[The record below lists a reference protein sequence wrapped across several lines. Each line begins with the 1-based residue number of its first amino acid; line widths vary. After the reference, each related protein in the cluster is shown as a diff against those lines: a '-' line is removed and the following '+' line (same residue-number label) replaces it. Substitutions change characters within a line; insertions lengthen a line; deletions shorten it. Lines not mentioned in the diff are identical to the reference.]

1 MSTENEQK
9 GGRSKRARRVERLD
23 IKKREAFLF
32 MLSYVGRHG
41 MSVAFGL
48 ALLVAVDF
56 IQIYIPRII
65 QGTID
70 RLAKTLFLP
79 EIVGKNTLLIL
90 LLAAA
95 MVVLRFL
102 WRIFIIGTARKIEK
116 EVREDIFSHLQGLGF
131 SFFNRAHTGDLMA
144 LMINDVNAIRMATG
158 LAFIAL
164 TDAVFMGTLSLFF
177 MFSIN
182 VRLALFAIMPLPL
195 ILLMMVKFGPSIQ
208 SRFNAV
214 QESFASLST
223 HAQESFSGI
232 RVVKGFAQNGSEVS
246 RFEKE
251 CDEYV
256 DRNIALIKVWG
267 FFFPSVALLANLS
280 LTILFLVGGRSI
292 ILNTVTF
299 GEFISFTLYINL
311 FVWPVIAI
319 GWVFNLFQRG
329 IASSRRVLELLRE
342 QPDVAD
348 AREFGR
354 AGGPAGDDG
363 RSVECAAPGVI
374 RGALEAR
381 NLSFSYAK
389 GGKEVLRD
397 VTLEVPAG
405 CSLGIMGK
413 PGSGKSTLVS
423 LFFRLF
429 PVPENA
435 IFMDG
440 VEIHSI
446 PLRILRKSIG
456 YVPQDPFLFSDTIR
470 NNIGFGADGNGAD
483 TAQVERVARLAGIHE
498 EIAEL
503 QAGYDT
509 LVGERGV
516 TLSGGQ
522 KQRLSIARALY
533 INPRVLILDDA
544 FSSVDAA
551 TESAVLANVFLEMKG
566 RTLLVISH
574 RVSTVMG
581 CDLIIVLDEG
591 RIAERGKHG
600 ELLASGRYY
609 ATLYELQQLEER
621 IVR

>member
-9 GGRSKRARRVERLD
+9 GGRSKRARLD

-32 MLSYVGRHG
+32 MLSYVGRHWT
-41 MSVAFGL
+41 SVAFGL

-65 QGTID
+65 QGIID
-70 RLAKTLFLP
+70 RLAETPFLP

-144 LMINDVNAIRMATG
+144 LMINDVSAIRMATG

-232 RVVKGFAQNGSEVS
+232 RVVKGFAQNVSEVS

-280 LTILFLVGGRSI
+280 LAILFLVGGRSI

-354 AGGPAGDDG
+354 PGGPAGDDG

-381 NLSFSYAK
+381 NLSFAYAK

-413 PGSGKSTLVS
+413 PGSGKSTLAS

-435 IFMDG
+435 IFVDG
-440 VEIHSI
+440 AEIHGI
-446 PLRILRKSIG
+446 PLRLLRKSIG

-470 NNIGFGADGNGAD
+470 NNIGFGADGNGAGG
-483 TAQVERVARLAGIHE
+483 AQVERVARLAGIHE

-533 INPRVLILDDA
+533 IKPRVMILDDA

-551 TESAVLANVFLEMKG
+551 TESAVLANVFSEMEG